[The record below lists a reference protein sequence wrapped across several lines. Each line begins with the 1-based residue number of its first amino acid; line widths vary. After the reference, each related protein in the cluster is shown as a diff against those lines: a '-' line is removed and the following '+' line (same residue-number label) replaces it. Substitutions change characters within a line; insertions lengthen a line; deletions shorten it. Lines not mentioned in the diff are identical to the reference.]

1 MLSFN
6 FNSLFGTRATPES
19 GGAVKVDSVAAFG
32 NAVRAHTGV
41 DEVLS
46 KDPEQPSKAPL
57 FDTIGTYF
65 LPAEE
70 QLKAVL
76 LDYFNFQGTNGATYP
91 RLAELEAKCVEP
103 DMRSVF
109 ELVTLF
115 KRAARLGDG
124 KKTTFLNAMEYYLRH
139 NPERT
144 AQFLVLIGL
153 LGSCKDYRTFAN
165 SAEKNLT
172 EATARFYLAFMTES
186 FGTDFDGI
194 RDSKAFN
201 ELRKLRG
208 LFFKWMPINK
218 GAKKTAFYAK
228 MVNLFYEYKFGR
240 KLARNQKSYNLA
252 CMHFR
257 NFVVKNRNTPEQIMS
272 KGLGKI
278 DGTSAGINFLNTL
291 PALTRSKHSGFTKKK
306 VPRALDRHLTKSL
319 EEWRRSLVRG
329 DPKVKVNTAQGT
341 VSALSVLDQYM
352 DQYVSYLTGGGYG
365 YAYGGY
371 GYTRTNT
378 TMPAMTPEQEIA
390 FKAVVEKSQEVTG
403 TMDMIPMVDLSG
415 SMWSYKAIN
424 LALIMAMIFTMR
436 PEGHPLDGIWIA
448 FSTDAQIM
456 NMGHCS
462 TPTEWLARFAVQV
475 KQTPCVIGYS
485 TNYMKALNNLI
496 AFAGKNSIPVPDILV
511 VTDMRVDEWVRSG
524 GMASRERV
532 FTQKTLGDINRYN
545 RRFGFD
551 KIPNM
556 FVANCSHQQGL
567 VPMTH
572 QFENGAYYSCGPKGT
587 QVSVLKVLQAFC
599 ELKFDEVAQMTCTPT
614 PWTTMLKTL
623 HNFNEKLKKEYEI
636 DMLGDI
642 VLLGENWFT

>member
-6 FNSLFGTRATPES
+6 LNSLFGTTTADVQPQS
-19 GGAVKVDSVAAFG
+19 GEVDSASAFG
-32 NAVRAHTGV
+32 NAVRTHT
-41 DEVLS
+41 EVLS
-46 KDPEQPSKAPL
+46 KDPAQPGKAPL

-65 LPAEE
+65 LPVEE
-70 QLKAVL
+70 QLKTVL
-76 LDYFNFQGTNGATYP
+76 LDYFNFQGANGAPYP
-91 RLAELEAKCVEP
+91 RLAELEAKCVKP

-109 ELVTLF
+109 ELTTLF

-144 AQFLVLIGL
+144 TQFLVLVGL
-153 LGSCKDYRTFAN
+153 IGSCKDYRTFAN
-165 SAEKNLT
+165 SADKNLAD
-172 EATARFYLAFMTES
+172 ATARFYLAFMTES

-194 RDSKAFN
+194 SDSKAFI
-201 ELRKLRG
+201 ELKKLRG

-218 GAKKTAFYAK
+218 GAKKTTFYVK
-228 MVNLFYEYKFGR
+228 MVNLFYQYKFGR
-240 KLARNQKSYNLA
+240 TLARNQKSYNLA

-272 KGLGKI
+272 KGLSKI

-291 PALTRSKHSGFTKKK
+291 PALTRSKHSGYTKKK

-319 EEWRRSLVRG
+319 EEWRRALVRG
-329 DPKVKVNTAQGT
+329 DPKVKVNTAGGT

-352 DQYVSYLTGGGYG
+352 DQYVGYIQSMSYNAYYGYG
-365 YAYGGY
+365 SS
-371 GYTRTNT
+371 R
-378 TMPAMTPEQEIA
+378 TMPAMTPEQEVA

-403 TMDMIPMVDLSG
+403 AMDMIPMVDLSG
-415 SMWSYKAIN
+415 SMWSYNAIN
-424 LALIMAMIFTMR
+424 LALIMTMILTMR
-436 PEGHPLDGIWIA
+436 PEGHPLDGIWVA
-448 FSTDAQIM
+448 FSTDAQIL
-456 NMGHCS
+456 NMGHCAS
-462 TPTEWLARFAVQV
+462 PTEWLARFAVQV
-475 KQTPCVIGYS
+475 KETPGIMGYS
-485 TNYMKALNNLI
+485 TNYEKALDNLI
-496 AFAGKNSIPVPDILV
+496 DFAGKNRIPVPDIV
-511 VTDMRVDEWVRSG
+511 SVTDMRMDEWTRYSG
-524 GMASRERV
+524 MPSKERV
-532 FTQKTLGDINRYN
+532 FTQRTLAEINRYN

-556 FVANCSHQQGL
+556 FVVNCSHSRGL

-636 DMLGDI
+636 DMLGDV
-642 VLLGENWFT
+642 VLLGKTWFE